1 MPYYPTISESA
12 TSQQITDTF
21 LGYNHNLKII
31 EGESYEER
39 NLTTDFYPLLANR
52 KRRGIYAEP
61 TNPLGIL
68 GKGNLAY
75 IDGTKLYYGGTDI
88 TSYLTAKGVSISA
101 DSGMLPKQMI
111 SMGAYIIIYP
121 DKIYINTEDYSDCG
135 SIDAV
140 KTINPSVGTGIT
152 YTMCKVD
159 GGVYPQPTISDTPP
173 DPPSD
178 GMLWIDSSSTPH
190 VLKQYSSY
198 TAQWAVVPSTYVRIE
213 YSGVG
218 GIGAPFEVF
227 DGVSISGA
235 SADGSAVADQIDAL
249 NGSQIIYDKGDD
261 YIVVTGLLDQA
272 YTQTTG
278 SLTVSRRMPL
288 VDYLVEADN
297 RLWGCRYGPNNDG
310 DVVNEIY
317 CSALGDFKNWNKFLG
332 ISTDSYVASVGT
344 DGKFTGAI
352 THMGYPLFWKENY
365 LHKVYV
371 STNGA
376 HQIVDTACRGVQ
388 DGCSKSLAIVNET
401 LYFKARVGICAYDGS
416 LPVSVNE
423 VFGTERYSDAVAG
436 AYENKY
442 YVSMKDTANVW
453 HLFCLD
459 TAKQIWHHE
468 DNTHATD
475 FTRCRDELFFIND
488 GNNKIMGVN
497 GSDYD
502 LELGFE
508 DEPMW
513 SATTGLIGY
522 MTVEQ
527 KYVTRLNLRMVLPR
541 GSMADMYIQYD
552 SDGLWH
558 FCGHMDGVG
567 TQTFMLP
574 VRPRRCDHFRFRIE
588 GRGDIRVYS
597 MSKIYEVGSDG

>member
-1 MPYYPTISESA
+1 
-12 TSQQITDTF
+12 
-21 LGYNHNLKII
+21 
-31 EGESYEER
+31 
-39 NLTTDFYPLLANR
+39 
-52 KRRGIYAEP
+52 
-61 TNPLGIL
+61 
-68 GKGNLAY
+68 
-75 IDGTKLYYGGTDI
+75 
-88 TSYLTAKGVSISA
+88 
-101 DSGMLPKQMI
+101 
-111 SMGAYIIIYP
+111 
-121 DKIYINTEDYSDCG
+121 
-135 SIDAV
+135 
-140 KTINPSVGTGIT
+140 
-152 YTMCKVD
+152 
-159 GGVYPQPTISDTPP
+159 
-173 DPPSD
+173 
-178 GMLWIDSSSTPH
+178 MLWIDSSSTPH

-218 GIGAPFEVF
+218 GIGAPFSAF
-227 DGVSISGA
+227 DGVTISGA
-235 SADGSAVADQIDAL
+235 SAEGSGVADQIAAL

-365 LHKVYV
+365 LHKVYA

-423 VFGTERYSDAVAG
+423 IFGTERYSDAVAG
-436 AYENKY
+436 AYET
-442 YVSMKDTANVW
+442 ST
-453 HLFCLD
+453 
-459 TAKQIWHHE
+459 T
-468 DNTHATD
+468 
-475 FTRCRDELFFIND
+475 
-488 GNNKIMGVN
+488 
-497 GSDYD
+497 
-502 LELGFE
+502 
-508 DEPMW
+508 
-513 SATTGLIGY
+513 SA
-522 MTVEQ
+522 
-527 KYVTRLNLRMVLPR
+527 
-541 GSMADMYIQYD
+541 
-552 SDGLWH
+552 
-558 FCGHMDGVG
+558 
-567 TQTFMLP
+567 
-574 VRPRRCDHFRFRIE
+574 
-588 GRGDIRVYS
+588 
-597 MSKIYEVGSDG
+597 